1 MPVLQF
7 LECKIKAVS
16 PMLVIVSFLLFI
28 FLLVSVVW
36 FIINSNIK
44 YSLFNAMFAWKAQH
58 FCLKFSDF

>member
-1 MPVLQF
+1 
-7 LECKIKAVS
+7 
-16 PMLVIVSFLLFI
+16 MLVIVGFLLFI